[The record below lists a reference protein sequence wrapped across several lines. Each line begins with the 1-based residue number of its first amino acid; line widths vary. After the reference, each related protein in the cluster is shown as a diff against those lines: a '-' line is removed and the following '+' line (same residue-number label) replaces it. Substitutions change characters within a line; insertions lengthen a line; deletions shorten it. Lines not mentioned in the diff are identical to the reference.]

1 MFSYIQPYNFTI
13 SLIFIL
19 ALNQNVIANAPY
31 ISEIVAANDNSLR
44 DNFDESTDWIEIFNP
59 DEKPLNLEGWG
70 LSDNP
75 DTPLKWIFPHIEI
88 EPKGFLLV
96 HASGNNISEKGKPLH
111 ASFRLS
117 RSGEFLGLS
126 NPNGEFIDK
135 FAPNFPSSNEDNAYG
150 VPMMGELEEI
160 IPAHSKFHYITPAST
175 HASLNWENPNYNIPA
190 TWIYAQGGFG
200 FVKSGSSFY
209 KDLIKRKIP
218 TSKRCLWIRKN
229 FEINNLDAIKALI
242 LRIYYDDGFIASI
255 NGVTV
260 ASSNAPE
267 KPRYNSYA
275 KGINK
280 LLGYENFDISEHIGL
295 LKTGQN
301 NVLSVKAFNAPN
313 DRNDFFVMP
322 ILLCGKSSNIE
333 PKKRT
338 FLSFATPGKANS
350 NATLPHPSPPT
361 FSSKSGSFSSSITV
375 SITSDNKN
383 GIIRYTTDESIP
395 SESSKQ
401 YNSPI
406 LLTNSTMLTA
416 RSYDLDGNA
425 GPPVSHTYIR
435 LASNVRT
442 FTSNLPVVVIENFKG
457 GGIPSD
463 PHKNAYMAIY
473 EPNPQEGKTKL
484 MNGPALDT
492 RIGIKIRGSS
502 TQNRQKKAFTV
513 EARDAYGEDKD
524 IAPLGLPEDSD
535 WILYAPYN
543 FDRALIRNAL
553 IYELSNQIGRYAV
566 RTRFCEVFVNT
577 NGGALSYSDYVGVY
591 VFMEKITRGKNRVNV
606 KRISKEHNRQP
617 EVTGGYMFKIDRP
630 DPGDAGFS
638 AGGQNIKWV
647 EPKEEE
653 VTSKQSAYVRSY
665 FNDAYK
671 NLNSPSKYS
680 EFIDPLSWIDHHIFC
695 EFTKNPDGLRLSTY
709 FFKDRNNRIEYGP
722 VWDFDRTMGCDDDG
736 RAANPV
742 GWSGSYRFGWWGRV
756 MGNKAFEALYAQRW
770 AEIRSNAMSEKNIFS
785 IIDNWKVLLDESA
798 KRNFTKWGLVNRNTG
813 FNTEI
818 EQLKSWISERLEWM
832 DTQFDAI
839 PAPILSMNKGSVSP
853 GFKLG
858 IQAQSDEI
866 YYTTNGTD
874 PKLPSGKLSPF
885 AIRLHQAESQVIIK
899 KDSEW
904 KYLDSGDHL
913 DKINWTDLNYN
924 SENWKIGNAEFGYGD
939 GDEETIIERG
949 STASRKYRNTIYFL
963 KHFDIKKISG
973 SKSMLIKLLRDDGA
987 VVYLNGEELFRS
999 NMPGGEIRYTTYSS
1013 NRTSTK
1019 NSRKFYKYYI
1029 DQPKLRIGQN
1039 ILAVEVHRGYSTD
1052 KDISFNFEAAITN
1065 ASGIPLSIDKS
1076 SSITVRAKSDS
1087 IWSAPTTASI
1097 TVSDAAA
1104 LKITEIMYK
1113 PLESKAMEFIELK
1126 NASGSDLEL
1135 AGVSFSGVNF
1145 SFTSGE
1151 LKPWKSG
1158 VLISND
1164 NPSLFSKKHPNVD
1177 ILGTFGGALS
1187 NNGEEINLYDPK
1199 GQVLST
1205 IAYNNDNPWPDNTN
1219 GSGFSIERI
1228 SIAESAN
1235 DPNNWRSSILQG
1247 GTPGDILE
1255 TEITKTSDGRISI
1268 KFLAYPG
1275 NTYSLHATDNIGDGV
1290 WTKLENNEFVTKQK
1304 VVEFIIWPN
1313 AENQFYRVSNP

>member
-1 MFSYIQPYNFTI
+1 MSYIQPYNFRI

-19 ALNQNVIANAPY
+19 ALNQSVLANDPY

-44 DNFDESTDWIEIFNP
+44 DNFDESSDWIEIFNP
-59 DEKPLNLEGWG
+59 AEKSLNLEGWG

-126 NPNGEFIDK
+126 NPDGEFIDK
-135 FAPNFPSSNEDNAYG
+135 FDPNFPSGNEDNAYG

-175 HASLNWENPNYNIPA
+175 HASLDWENPNYNVPA

-267 KPRYNSYA
+267 KPRYNSYS

-280 LLGYENFDISEHIGL
+280 LLGYKNFDISEHIGL

-333 PKKRT
+333 PKKRS

-350 NATLPHPSPPT
+350 NAKLPRPSSPT
-361 FSSKSGSFSSSITV
+361 FSRKSGSFSSSITV
-375 SITSDNKN
+375 SITSENKN
-383 GIIRYTTDESIP
+383 GIIRYTTDQSIP

-406 LLTNSTMLTA
+406 LITNSTMLTA

-457 GGIPSD
+457 GSIPSD
-463 PHKNAYMAIY
+463 PHKNGYMAIY
-473 EPNPQEGKTKL
+473 EPNPKDGKTKL
-484 MNGPALDT
+484 MNGPTLDT

-502 TQNRQKKAFTV
+502 TQNRPKKAFTV
-513 EARDAYGEDKD
+513 EARNAFGEDKD

-606 KRISKEHNRQP
+606 KRISKDHNTQP

-638 AGGQNIKWV
+638 AGGQSIKWV

-671 NLNSPSKYS
+671 NLTSPSKYDDY
-680 EFIDPLSWIDHHIFC
+680 INPLSWVDHHIFC

-709 FFKDRNNRIEYGP
+709 FFKDRNKRIEYGP

-736 RAANPV
+736 RASNPV
-742 GWSGSYRFGWWGRV
+742 GWSSSYRYGWWSRV
-756 MGNKAFEALYAQRW
+756 MRNKAFEELYAQRW
-770 AEIRSNAMSEKNIFS
+770 SEVRGNVMSEKNIFS
-785 IIDNWKVLLDESA
+785 IINNWQDLLQEPA
-798 KRNFTKWGLVNRNTG
+798 KRNFTKWRLVNANTG
-813 FNTEI
+813 FDTEI
-818 EQLKSWISERLEWM
+818 NQLKTWISKRLNWM
-832 DTQFDAI
+832 DTQFDSI
-839 PAPILSMNKGSVSP
+839 SAPILSINKGSVLP

-858 IQAQSDEI
+858 VRGQTDEI
-866 YYTTNGTD
+866 YYTNNGTD
-874 PKLPSGKLSPF
+874 PRLPNGELSPF
-885 AIRLHQAESQVIIK
+885 ALRLDQGKSEVIINK
-899 KDSEW
+899 NSEW
-904 KYLDSGDHL
+904 RYLDTGENL
-913 DKINWTDLNYN
+913 DKTNWTALDYDPR
-924 SENWKIGNAEFGYGD
+924 NWKIGKAELGYGD
-939 GDEETIIERG
+939 GDEKTTVEQGPEP
-949 STASRKYRNTIYFL
+949 SSKYRNTVYFL
-963 KHFDIKKISG
+963 KTFNIESISTP
-973 SKSMLIKLLRDDGA
+973 KSMHVKLLRDDGA

-999 NMPGGEIRYTTYSS
+999 NMPEGTIRYRSYSAK
-1013 NRTSTK
+1013 RTSTK
-1019 NSRKFYKYYI
+1019 NSRIFHPYFVE
-1029 DQPKLRIGQN
+1029 QPDLKKGKN
-1039 ILAVEVHRGYSTD
+1039 VLAVEVHRGSRTD
-1052 KDISFNFEAAITN
+1052 KDLSFNLEASIID
-1065 ASGIPLSIDKS
+1065 ASGTPLPIDQS
-1076 SSITVRAKSDS
+1076 STITVRAKNGSS
-1087 IWSAPTTASI
+1087 WSAPATASI
-1097 TVSDAAA
+1097 IVSETSA
-1104 LKITEIMYK
+1104 LKITEIMYA
-1113 PLESKAMEFIELK
+1113 PEEGKAMEYIELK
-1126 NASGSDLEL
+1126 NTSGSQIEL
-1135 AGVSFSGVNF
+1135 SGVKLSGVNF
-1145 SFTSGE
+1145 SFKEGT
-1151 LKPWKSG
+1151 LAPWESG

-1164 NPSLFSKKHPNVD
+1164 NPALFTQKHPNVN

-1187 NNGEEINLYDPK
+1187 NNGEEINLYDPL
-1199 GQVLST
+1199 GQVIST
-1205 IAYNNDNPWPDNTN
+1205 ITYDTESPWPEQSN
-1219 GSGFSIERI
+1219 GFGSSIELI
-1228 SIAESAN
+1228 SVNAPSN
-1235 DPNNWRSSILQG
+1235 DPNNWRESLLPG
-1247 GTPGDILE
+1247 GTPGDTLK
-1255 TEITKTSDGRISI
+1255 TKITKTENGRISI
-1268 KFLAYPG
+1268 MFLAQPG
-1275 NTYSLHATDNIGDGV
+1275 NTYSLHATGNLGNGF
-1290 WTKLENNEFVTKQK
+1290 WTKLETNEFVTEQK
-1304 VVEFIIWPN
+1304 VVEFLVWPN
-1313 AENQFYRVSNP
+1313 AGHQFYRISNP